1 MARSEAELKE
11 AFQKDP
17 NQVDSFIA
25 LRRIFQQQKRFDD
38 LAQLYEARAA
48 AMSEGLKAA
57 ELYNRAADI
66 HFEKLQ
72 DEEGGTR
79 CLLLAV
85 RADSSQRRPVEKL
98 KTILKEQSRWE
109 EYLQLLGT
117 LAEARAGDPAQARN
131 VARLNLE
138 MGTLYEEHFS
148 RADKAMYHYQT
159 ACRMDPSLVPAL
171 QAARRIY
178 RQTGDWP
185 MVCRLMEGELAATTG
200 AKARFELLLALAQIQ
215 SGRLHDLAGAG
226 RSLQEALAARPG
238 EIRALEALANIFV
251 NPEWP
256 QEGGQHQAAKIF
268 VQIAQ
273 IHRAGKQLEES
284 TANLQRAL
292 RADPTNREAFRLIEE
307 LYKRTRKHREL
318 EQLYGERLQ
327 AAAGAEV
334 IDLLMKRAS
343 LLEEHLGER
352 AEAVVCYEAILP
364 HEAPGGAAAAL
375 VAELYYAQGEFKKL
389 TALKEGELE
398 SVDDVSERI
407 ARMMELALIYRDELK
422 DDDKTGQYLHGVL
435 QMDPNNPE
443 ALDYYREHFRN
454 RGDYRGLADLIAF
467 SIDGAIESRVRRSVI
482 VTQLKELAEIG
493 ERPLGDL
500 PRAMDAWRRIQEVDP
515 TQLEARDAIRRL
527 AKKEHMWVSLLAAL
541 ERDLQ
546 MAQTQEQQVDA
557 LLRMGQ
563 AYHDKGIDPLRGIE
577 ILEEVL
583 RSYPGEPTALALLRD
598 LYDREGNLEGLASVY
613 RRQLDI
619 VHDPTEQIAILRDL
633 AQLYHERLKQLRE
646 TGWAC
651 TQILDMIP
659 GDQDALRRLTDVL
672 QDMEDWPKLIK
683 TLRYHAQTADTY
695 EDRVESY
702 RRMADIAKDEL
713 QDANLAAES
722 WEGIR
727 SLFPDDKEALRQLLN
742 IYEGLGRWEDL
753 ADLLE
758 VMAEDLPQGDD
769 QLHQAHLRR
778 LARVADT
785 RLGDANRALEA
796 WRAVSEMIPQDQEA
810 LAALARLYYTQED
823 WDNLAEVMER
833 QIPLTED
840 DQKAVNLCFRLA
852 EILHGKLDRPK
863 EAIDALQNV
872 LDSYDP
878 GNVEALEQL
887 RQLYATIGETA
898 KSVRVAEQQLLLV
911 EGDEKIRL
919 SLDIAAAWRDD
930 VGDDEQ
936 AIGAYENVLEIDPS
950 NPDAL
955 SALVVLYTR
964 SGRWA
969 ELIATNQLL
978 FDFADNDRERLRLLY
993 QIAEVYEERLDEPAL
1008 AFSWYRKAY
1017 QLYPQDRGTL
1027 TSLSRAAAEHGLWEE
1042 LIEVYE
1048 EVRAQAQ
1055 QPADHLEAASRIAE
1069 ICEHK
1074 LDDPQRAFDV
1084 LRGALV
1090 VDLTGEELL
1099 PELERLAEE
1108 VDLWDGIVEVYERV
1122 LKHQREPATKLSI
1135 LHRCA
1140 RILEDHLGDQ
1150 KGALLRLRRSF
1161 QTDPNDD
1168 DTQTWLLRVA
1178 EDQASWQDVL
1188 DVYAAQYT
1196 EANTIEDKL
1205 ELVRLSAPVVEDR
1218 VGDKVKAFRAWLH
1231 AFLMA
1236 HEDEEI
1242 LAEVWRL
1249 AREVGEYG
1257 DDVRAN
1263 DERAR
1268 KTARQAEQRAA
1279 EAVVAAERRER
1290 TGPISRLGHAE
1301 FSEQMPR
1308 LALDDVRPDVTQE
1321 LNIEELEFVDDGP
1334 QTPPRQDPTMELRLS
1349 DLVDIQSVRT
1359 GKVERLETTL
1369 EHQLVDLMDISG
1381 DRPLTNPRARQPEFR
1396 TESSAP
1402 PASDYDLPPPKSAW
1416 EEFSR
1421 AWAMLPAPDVITKI
1435 QHCQE
1440 IARIWREGPAD
1451 LDRAFWALR
1460 KGLELEPLHE
1470 GTQKIIEEVAAE
1482 ADALEQLAEAYLEI
1496 LGESHGVD
1504 LIVALNLLAADLF
1517 TKADKPVRS
1526 ETRYKEILSIKPDHN
1541 DSFEALQQ
1549 MYRDQERWSELA
1561 ELDERQMD
1569 DMVDQLPAGPERQ
1582 AKLRELATLYEEK
1595 LDQPYEALSVLHRLI
1610 AELPDDLDCW
1620 RAVSRLA
1627 AKTEGWAKAVEAMGK
1642 VEEYTDDD
1650 DEAHQVRQRVAAI
1663 YRNDLELPD
1672 RAIDCYRALAEENPS
1687 DDEALLALQ
1696 ELLEEHE
1703 SWEDLEEALSRRAE
1717 LASGQDW
1724 IDLIRHRARILDEH
1738 LSSPAEAAVCLRELY
1753 EEHAYDDDLASELI
1767 RLLRN
1772 AQQFDDAA
1780 ALLRE
1785 RIENSEGAG
1794 APPGEIAA
1802 LLVRLAVVLSHD
1814 LGETE
1819 AARNA
1824 LDRALETVPDYPSAL
1839 GELARLHKHDEDW
1852 DSYAEARMRE
1862 AEAAPDRET
1871 KLSAL
1876 LEAAQVYRDKLQN
1889 REEAKACFDKAL
1901 SLDPKHF
1908 DALGGL
1914 AGLAKDAGYRAQA
1927 IKLHRRQ
1934 LDLVQD
1940 PTHRASLLTTMG
1952 TLTIE
1957 GGQDEDQAAALFRQ
1971 ALQEKNDDV
1980 PAVIALADISYRHE
1994 RWDEA
1999 EELLT
2004 SALPRLG
2011 GQPEMAARLA
2021 HRLGGIY
2028 LRLDK
2033 VDEGKKVLA
2042 DIDRKNPNQILIKL
2056 ALGLN
2061 RFEAR
2066 RWREAARVLSALAE
2080 HDEADQFP
2088 EEVAEACCIA
2098 AEAETRQRRPTKAP
2112 PLWEAALQLKPD
2124 HMPAINALVSYH
2136 TERGATPD
2144 AARYLRA
2151 QADATEDSSAK
2162 VQLLDSLGDLYM
2174 DNLED
2179 DAEAMV
2185 CFREAL
2191 EAAEPVESRHMSI
2204 LEKLFPLCRSL
2215 GDDAEAA
2222 RVIGLTLAFT
2232 EDDDLRMPREI
2243 QAADAYLALGEVERA
2258 QEHLQSALHID
2269 PSNEQATVALVDLYE
2284 QTGQYKE
2291 LADLLSAYLESL
2303 EEASEEAEWSRRAIL
2318 FERLA
2323 ETYRHGL
2330 EHPQGAITA
2339 LEQALEL
2346 DPTRTSCREIL
2357 AELYGA
2363 APEYEDKAF
2372 LNNLYLVSTDVK
2384 RPLALRSLADVY
2396 SRRGEVDRAYS
2407 VYRLLD
2413 VMGQADLEELG
2424 YIAQNSPPDLAPDEI
2439 PPGALREEDR
2449 QEWLAHPDTK
2459 IMVEVF
2465 TTLWEGA
2472 PALFGQGLEALGIS
2486 AQDRIS
2492 PVADMDLARVYG
2504 AAARVLGN
2512 RHTGLYLNWEG
2523 DTDEVHI
2530 ACHAPPVIICGPDVE
2545 QHTLGELRFLLGRA
2559 LELTRPEYII
2569 VSGLERGEFSQ
2580 LFAAVLRAFHPRHAR
2595 RRSDDTDPHARRA
2608 AQLKKDLPYRVSRK
2622 LVDLFGAKAHVEFNS
2637 ALWRQAVQH
2646 SGNRAG
2652 LLVSGDLRAGC
2663 RTILGEELELEG
2675 EAQTEWSA
2683 ENFADYLDR
2692 SEQLRELCAFAVSE
2706 EYFQA
2711 RQALGV
2717 TAQPEEEE

>member
-1 MARSEAELKE
+1 VARSEAELKD

-17 NQVDSFIA
+17 AQVDAFIA
-25 LRRIFQQQKRFDD
+25 LRRIFQQEKRFDA
-38 LAQLYEARAA
+38 LAQLYETRAA
-48 AMSEGLKAA
+48 VMAEGLKAA

-66 HFEKLQ
+66 HFEKLG

-79 CLLLAV
+79 CLGLAV

-98 KTILKEQSRWE
+98 KAILKEQNRWE
-109 EYLQLLGT
+109 EYLGLLAT
-117 LAEARAGDPAQARN
+117 LAEARAGDPAQDRN

-138 MGTLYEEHFS
+138 MGTLYEEHFA
-148 RADKAMYHYQT
+148 RTDKAMYHYQM
-159 ACRMDPSLVPAL
+159 ACRMDASLVPAL

-185 MVCRLMEGELAATTG
+185 MVCQLMDAELTVTTG
-200 AKARFELLLALAQIQ
+200 AKPRFELLLSMAQIQ

-238 EIRALEALANIFV
+238 EVRALEALANVFA
-251 NPEWP
+251 NPDWP
-256 QEGGQHQAAKIF
+256 QEGGLQQAAKIF

-273 IHRAGKQLEES
+273 IHRASKQLEES
-284 TANLQRAL
+284 TANLQRAM
-292 RADPTNREAFRLIEE
+292 RADPANREAFRLIED
-307 LYKRTRKHREL
+307 LYQRTHKYREL
-318 EQLYGERLQ
+318 EQLYAERLTI
-327 AAAGAEV
+327 AAGAEI
-334 IDLLMKRAS
+334 IDLLMKRAA
-343 LLEEHLGER
+343 LLEEHLGDR
-352 AEAVVCYEAILP
+352 VEAVRCYESILP
-364 HEAPGGAAAAL
+364 HEPPGGAAAAML
-375 VAELYYAQGEFKKL
+375 AELYHEQGEWKKL
-389 TALKEGELE
+389 AALKESELE
-398 SVDDVSERI
+398 SVDDVTQRI
-407 ARMMELALIYRDELK
+407 ARMMELALIYRDELG
-422 DDDKTGQYLHGVL
+422 DDDKTGIMLHGVL

-454 RGDYRGLADLIAF
+454 RGDYRGLAELIAF
-467 SIDGAIESRVRRSVI
+467 SIEGAIETRVRRSII
-482 VTQLKELAEIG
+482 VTQLKELAEIV

-515 TQLEARDAIRRL
+515 TQLEARDAMRRL
-527 AKKEHMWVSLLAAL
+527 AKKERMWASLLAAL

-546 MAQTQEQQVDA
+546 MAQTHEQQVHA

-583 RSYPGEPTALALLRD
+583 RSYAGEPTALALLRD

-619 VHDPTEQIAILRDL
+619 VLDPSEQLTILRDL

-651 TQILDMIP
+651 TQILDMVP
-659 GDQDALRRLTDVL
+659 GDQEALRRLTDVL
-672 QDMEDWPKLIK
+672 QAMEDWPKLIK
-683 TLRYHAQTADTY
+683 TLRYHAQTAETR
-695 EDRVESY
+695 EDRAESY
-702 RRMADIAKDEL
+702 RRMAGIATDEI
-713 QDANLAAES
+713 QDPALAAES

-727 SLFPDDKEALRQLLN
+727 SLYPEDTEALRQLLSL
-742 IYEGLGRWEDL
+742 YERLGRWEDL

-758 VMAEDLPQGDD
+758 VMAGDLARGDE
-769 QLHQAHLRR
+769 QAHQAHLRR

-796 WRAVSEMIPQDQEA
+796 WRSVSEMIPQDTEA

-823 WDNLAEVMER
+823 WVNLAEVMGR

-840 DQKAVNLCFRLA
+840 DQKAVNLSFRLA
-852 EILHGKLDRPK
+852 EILHGKLEQPK
-863 EAIDALQNV
+863 DAIDTLQGV
-872 LDSYDP
+872 LDGYDP
-878 GNVEALEQL
+878 GNVEALERL
-887 RQLYATIGETA
+887 RQLYAAIGETA
-898 KSVRVAEQQLLLV
+898 KSVRIAERQLLLV
-911 EGDEKIRL
+911 EGDDKIRL

-930 VGDDEQ
+930 VGDDKQ
-936 AIGAYENVLEIDPS
+936 AIKAYENVLEIDPS

-964 SGRWA
+964 SGRWQ
-969 ELIATNQLL
+969 ELISTNQLL

-1055 QPADHLEAASRIAE
+1055 QPTDHLEAAGRIAE
-1069 ICEHK
+1069 ICEQK
-1074 LDDPQRAFDV
+1074 LTDPKRAFDV

-1090 VDLTGEELL
+1090 VDLTGVELL

-1122 LKHQREPATKLSI
+1122 LKHQREPGIALSI

-1140 RILEDHLGDQ
+1140 RVLEDHLGDQ
-1150 KGALLRLRRSF
+1150 KGAMLRLRRAF
-1161 QTDPNDD
+1161 QLDPNDD
-1168 DTQTWLLRVA
+1168 ATQTWLLRVA
-1178 EDQASWQDVL
+1178 EEQASWQDVL

-1196 EANTIEDKL
+1196 GAATIEEKL

-1218 VGDKVKAFRAWLH
+1218 VGNKVKAFRAWLH

-1236 HEDEEI
+1236 HEDENI

-1249 AREVGEYG
+1249 ARDVGDYD
-1257 DDVRAN
+1257 DDVRAS
-1263 DERAR
+1263 DENAR
-1268 KTARQAEQRAA
+1268 KASQLAERRAA
-1279 EAVVAAERRER
+1279 EAAVAAQRRER
-1290 TGPISRLGHAE
+1290 TGPISRLGRAE
-1301 FSEQMPR
+1301 FSEQVPR
-1308 LALDDVRPDVTQE
+1308 LALDELRPDVTQE

-1334 QTPPRQDPTMELRLS
+1334 LPPQRQDPTMELRLS

-1359 GKVERLETTL
+1359 GRVERLDATL
-1369 EHQLVDLMDISG
+1369 EIQLVDLMDISD
-1381 DRPLTNPRARQPEFR
+1381 DRPLTNPRAEQPESR
-1396 TESSAP
+1396 REAAA

-1435 QHCQE
+1435 QHCHE
-1440 IARIWREGPAD
+1440 IARIWREGPGD

-1460 KGLELEPLHE
+1460 KSLELEPLHE
-1470 GTQKIIEEVAAE
+1470 GTQQIIEEVAQE
-1482 ADALEQLAEAYLEI
+1482 AGALEQLAETYLQI
-1496 LGESHGVD
+1496 LGNSHGVD
-1504 LIVALNLLAADLF
+1504 LIVALNLLTADLF
-1517 TKADKPVRS
+1517 SKSDKPRRA
-1526 ETRYKEILSIKPDHN
+1526 ETRYKEILSIKPDHK
-1541 DSFEALQQ
+1541 DSFEHLQQ
-1549 MYRDQERWSELA
+1549 MYREQERWSELA

-1569 DMVDQLPAGPERQ
+1569 DMLDQLPAGAERQ

-1595 LDQPYEALSVLHRLI
+1595 LDQPYEALSVIQRLL
-1610 AELPDDLDCW
+1610 AELPEDLDCW
-1620 RAVSRLA
+1620 RAVARLA
-1627 AKTEGWAKAVEAMGK
+1627 AHTEGWAKAVEAMGK
-1642 VEEYTDDD
+1642 VEEYTDDT
-1650 DEAHQVRQRVAAI
+1650 DEAHAVRQRVAAI

-1672 RAIDCYRALAEENPS
+1672 RAIDCYRILAEEDPT
-1687 DDEALLALQ
+1687 DDEALLALS

-1703 SWEDLEEALSRRAE
+1703 SWEELQDVLSRRTE
-1717 LASGQDW
+1717 LAAGQDW
-1724 IDLIRHRARILDEH
+1724 IDLIRHRARVLDAH
-1738 LSSPAEAAVCLRELY
+1738 LSSPAAAAECLRQLY
-1753 EEHAYDDDLASELI
+1753 EEQAHDEELASELI
-1767 RLLRN
+1767 RLLR
-1772 AQQFDDAA
+1772 AAEQYPEAA

-1785 RIENSEGAG
+1785 RIETSEGGG

-1802 LLVRLAVVLSHD
+1802 LLVRLAVIQSTD

-1824 LDRALETVPDYPSAL
+1824 LERALETVPDYPSAL

-1852 DSYAEARMRE
+1852 ESYGEARMRE
-1862 AEAAPDRET
+1862 AEAAPDRQT
-1871 KLSAL
+1871 KVAAL
-1876 LEAAQVYRDKLQN
+1876 MEAAQVYTDKLDS
-1889 REEAKACFDKAL
+1889 REEAKACLDKVM
-1901 SLDPKHF
+1901 SLEPNHYG
-1908 DALGGL
+1908 ALGGL
-1914 AGLAKDAGYRAQA
+1914 AELAAHAGDWQQA
-1927 IKLHRRQ
+1927 VKLHRRQ
-1934 LDLVQD
+1934 LEFVEE
-1940 PTHRASLLTTMG
+1940 PAERASLLTAMG
-1952 TLTIE
+1952 TLTLTD
-1957 GGQDEDQAAALFRQ
+1957 GKDEEQAATLFRQ
-1971 ALQEKNDDV
+1971 ALEEKNDDV

-2004 SALPRLG
+2004 TALPRLE
-2011 GQPEMAARLA
+2011 GQPDMAARLA

-2033 VDEGKKVLA
+2033 VEEGKKILS
-2042 DIDRKNPNQILIKL
+2042 DIDRKYPNQLLIKL

-2061 RFEAR
+2061 RFDAR
-2066 RWREAARVLSALAE
+2066 RWREAARVLSALPE
-2080 HDEADQFP
+2080 HDSADQFP
-2088 EEVAEACCIA
+2088 LEVAEACCIA
-2098 AEAETRQRRPTKAP
+2098 AEAEVKQRRPAKAP
-2112 PLWEAALQLKPD
+2112 PLWEAALRHKPD
-2124 HMPAINALVSYH
+2124 HMPAIDALVSYH
-2136 TERGATPD
+2136 TERGAIPD

-2151 QADATEDSSAK
+2151 QADATEDSGAK

-2174 DNLED
+2174 DKLED
-2179 DAEAMV
+2179 DAAAMT

-2191 EAAEPVESRHMSI
+2191 EAATPVESRHMHI

-2215 GDDAEAA
+2215 GDDVEAA

-2243 QAADAYLALGEVERA
+2243 QAADAYLALGEVERSQA
-2258 QEHLQSALHID
+2258 HLQSALRID
-2269 PSNEQATVALVDLYE
+2269 PSNEQATVALVDLYD

-2291 LADLLSAYLESL
+2291 LADLLSGYLDSL
-2303 EEASEEAEWSRRAIL
+2303 EEASEQAEWSRRAAL

-2339 LEQALEL
+2339 LEKALEL

-2357 AELYGA
+2357 AELYGDS
-2363 APEYEDKAF
+2363 PEHEDKAF

-2384 RPLALRSLADVY
+2384 RPLALRSLATVY
-2396 SRRGEVDRAYS
+2396 GRRGEVDRAYS
-2407 VYRLLD
+2407 VHRLLD

-2424 YIAQNSPPDLAPDEI
+2424 LIAQNAPPELAADEI

-2449 QEWLAHPDTK
+2449 QEWLAHPDTR

-2465 TTLWEGA
+2465 MTLWEGA

-2512 RHTGLYLNWEG
+2512 RHTGLYMDWEG
-2523 DTDEVHI
+2523 DASEVRI

-2545 QHTLGELRFLLGRA
+2545 QRTLGELRFYLGRA

-2580 LFAAVLRAFHPRHAR
+2580 LFAAVLRAFHPRHTR
-2595 RRSDDTDPHARRA
+2595 RRSDDADPHAQRA

-2652 LLVSGDLRAGC
+2652 LLVSGDLRAAC
-2663 RTILGEELELEG
+2663 RTILAEELNLEG
-2675 EAQTEWSA
+2675 VAQSEWTA
-2683 ENFADYLDR
+2683 EEFAGYLDR
-2692 SEQLRELCAFAVSE
+2692 SAQLRELCAFAVSE

-2717 TAQPEEEE
+2717 TAQSTEEE

>member
-11 AFQKDP
+11 AFQNDP
-17 NQVDSFIA
+17 AQVDAFIA

-38 LAQLYEARAA
+38 LAQLYETRAA
-48 AMSEGLKAA
+48 AMAEGLKAA

-66 HFEKLQ
+66 RFEKLR
-72 DEEGGTR
+72 DEEGGTQ
-79 CLLLAV
+79 CLIKAV
-85 RADSSQRRPVEKL
+85 SADSSQRRPVEKL

-109 EYLQLLGT
+109 EYLQLLNT

-138 MGTLYEEHFS
+138 MGTLYEEHFA
-148 RADKAMYHYQT
+148 RTDKAMYHYQQ
-159 ACRMDPSLVPAL
+159 ACRMDASLVPAL

-185 MVCRLMEGELAATTG
+185 MVCRLMEAELAVTTG
-200 AKARFELLLALAQIQ
+200 AKARFELLLSMAQIQ

-226 RSLQEALAARPG
+226 TSLQEALAARPG
-238 EIRALEALANIFV
+238 EVRALEALANVFA
-251 NPEWP
+251 NPDWP
-256 QEGGQHQAAKIF
+256 QEGGQLQAAKIF

-273 IHRAGKQLEES
+273 IHRAAKQLEES

-292 RADPTNREAFRLIEE
+292 RADPSSREAFRLIED
-307 LYKRTRKHREL
+307 LYKRARKYREL
-318 EQLYGERLQ
+318 EQLYAERLQ
-327 AAAGAEV
+327 IAAGAEV
-334 IDLLMKRAS
+334 IDLQMKRAS
-343 LLEEHLGER
+343 LLEEHLGDR
-352 AEAVVCYEAILP
+352 SEAVRCYESILP
-364 HEAPGGAAAAL
+364 HEPPGGAAAAML
-375 VAELYYAQGEFKKL
+375 AELYHEQGEFKKL
-389 TALKEGELE
+389 ATLKEGELE
-398 SVDDVSERI
+398 SVDDVAQRI
-407 ARMMELALIYRDELK
+407 SRMMELALIYRDEIA
-422 DDDKTGQYLHGVL
+422 DDDKAGIYLHGVL
-435 QMDPNNPE
+435 QMEPNHPE
-443 ALDYYREHFRN
+443 ALDYYREHFRT
-454 RGDYRGLADLIAF
+454 RGDFRGLADLIAF
-467 SIDGAIESRVRRSVI
+467 SIEGAIDARVRRSVI
-482 VTQLKELAEIG
+482 VNQLKELAEIS
-493 ERPLGDL
+493 ESPLGDI

-515 TQLEARDAIRRL
+515 TQLEARDAMRRL
-527 AKKEHMWVSLLAAL
+527 AKNERMWASLLAAL

-546 MAQTQEQQVDA
+546 MAQTHEQQVDA

-619 VHDPTEQIAILRDL
+619 VHDPSERLVILRDL

-651 TQILDMIP
+651 TQNLDMVP

-683 TLRYHAQTADTY
+683 TLRYHAQTADTR
-695 EDRVESY
+695 EDRAESFK
-702 RRMADIAKDEL
+702 RIADIAADQL
-713 QDANLAAES
+713 QDPGLATEA

-727 SLFPDDKEALRQLLN
+727 SLYPDDQEALRQLLTL
-742 IYEGLGRWEDL
+742 YERLGRWEDL

-758 VMAEDLPQGDD
+758 VMAEDLSRGDD
-769 QLHQAHLRR
+769 QVHQSNLRR

-840 DQKAVNLCFRLA
+840 DQKAVNLSFRLA

-863 EAIDALQNV
+863 EAIDILQGV
-872 LDSYDP
+872 LDGYDP
-878 GNVEALEQL
+878 GNVEALERL
-887 RQLYATIGETA
+887 RQLYASIGETA
-898 KSVRVAEQQLLLV
+898 KSVRVAERQLLLV
-911 EGDEKIRL
+911 EGEEKIRL

-936 AIGAYENVLEIDPS
+936 AIKAYENVLEIDPS

-964 SGRWA
+964 SGRWQ
-969 ELIATNQLL
+969 ELISTNQLL

-993 QIAEVYEERLDEPAL
+993 QIAEVYEERLDEPEL
-1008 AFSWYRKAY
+1008 AFSWYRQAY

-1027 TSLSRAAAEHGLWEE
+1027 TSLARAAAEHGLWEE

-1048 EVRAQAQ
+1048 EVRAGAQ
-1055 QPADHLEAASRIAE
+1055 QPADHLEAAGRIAE
-1069 ICEHK
+1069 ICEQK
-1074 LDDPQRAFDV
+1074 LSDPQRAFDV

-1122 LKHQREPATKLSI
+1122 LKHQREAVTKLAI

-1140 RILEDHLGDQ
+1140 RVLEDHLGDT
-1150 KGALLRLRRSF
+1150 KGALQRLRRAF

-1178 EDQASWQDVL
+1178 EEEASWQDVL

-1196 EANTIEDKL
+1196 EANSIEEKL

-1231 AFLMA
+1231 AFLMS

-1242 LAEVWRL
+1242 LTEVWRL
-1249 AREVGEYG
+1249 AREVGDYD
-1257 DDVRAN
+1257 DDVQAA

-1268 KTARQAEQRAA
+1268 KASQMAEQRAT
-1279 EAVVAAERRER
+1279 EAAAAAERRER
-1290 TGPISRLGHAE
+1290 TGPISRLGRAD
-1301 FSEQMPR
+1301 FSEQVPR
-1308 LALDDVRPDVTQE
+1308 LDLDQLRPDVTQE

-1334 QTPPRQDPTMELRLS
+1334 LPPQRQDPTMELRLT

-1359 GKVERLETTL
+1359 GRVERLDATMEL
-1369 EHQLVDLMDISG
+1369 QLVDLMDISQ
-1381 DRPLTNPRARQPEFR
+1381 DRPLTNPRAKQPEDR
-1396 TESSAP
+1396 RDNVP
-1402 PASDYDLPPPKSAW
+1402 PASDYDLKPPKSAW

-1421 AWAMLPAPDVITKI
+1421 AWAMLPATDVITKI
-1435 QHCQE
+1435 QHCHE

-1470 GTQKIIEEVAAE
+1470 GTQEVIEEVAEE
-1482 ADALEQLAEAYLEI
+1482 AGALDQLAETYLEI
-1496 LGESHGVD
+1496 LGDSHGVD
-1504 LIVALNLLAADLF
+1504 LIVALNLLAASLF
-1517 TKADKPVRS
+1517 CKAESYPQA
-1526 ETRYKEILSIKPDHN
+1526 ETRYKEILSIKPDHKE
-1541 DSFEALQQ
+1541 SFEELQK
-1549 MYRDQERWSELA
+1549 MYREQERWSELA

-1569 DMVDQLPAGPERQ
+1569 DMLDQLPAGPERQ
-1582 AKLRELATLYEEK
+1582 AKLRELAALYEEK
-1595 LDQPYEALSVLHRLI
+1595 LDQPYEALSVQQKLL
-1610 AELPDDLDCW
+1610 AELPEDLECW
-1620 RAVSRLA
+1620 RAVARLSEN
-1627 AKTEGWAKAVEAMGK
+1627 TEGWAKAVEAMGK

-1650 DEAHQVRQRVAAI
+1650 EEARQVRQRVAAI
-1663 YRNDLELPD
+1663 YRTDLELPD
-1672 RAIDCYRALAEENPS
+1672 RAIDCYRALAEEDPS
-1687 DDEALLALQ
+1687 DDAALLALQ
-1696 ELLEEHE
+1696 QLLEEHE
-1703 SWEDLEEALSRRAE
+1703 SWEDLEDTLAKRAE
-1717 LASGQDW
+1717 LAAGQDW
-1724 IDLIRHRARILDEH
+1724 IDLIRHRARILDDH
-1738 LSSPAEAAVCLRELY
+1738 LSAPAEAAECLRQLY
-1753 EEHAYDDDLASELI
+1753 EEHAYDEELASELI
-1767 RLLRN
+1767 RLLR
-1772 AQQFDDAA
+1772 AA
-1780 ALLRE
+1780 EQYPEAASLLLE
-1785 RIENSEGAG
+1785 RIENSEGSG

-1802 LLVRLAVVLSHD
+1802 LLVRLAVIQSHD
-1814 LGETE
+1814 LGDTE

-1824 LDRALETVPDYPSAL
+1824 LERALETVPDYPSAL

-1852 DSYAEARMRE
+1852 ESYAEARMRE
-1862 AEAAPDRET
+1862 AEAAPDRDT

-1876 LEAAQVYRDKLQN
+1876 MEAAQVYRDKLDD
-1889 REEAKACFDKAL
+1889 REEANTCLDKAL
-1901 SLDPKHF
+1901 GLDPKHF
-1908 DALGGL
+1908 EALGGL
-1914 AGLAKDAGYRAQA
+1914 AGLAADTGDWQRAMG
-1927 IKLHRRQ
+1927 LHKKQ
-1934 LDLVQD
+1934 LALVEE
-1940 PTHRASLLTTMG
+1940 PAERAALLTTMG
-1952 TLTIE
+1952 KLTLDD
-1957 GGQDEDQAAALFRQ
+1957 GKDEEAAAALFRR
-1971 ALQEKNDDV
+1971 AMEEKNDDV
-1980 PAVIALADISYRHE
+1980 PAVIALADISYRNE

-2004 SALPRLG
+2004 TALPRLE
-2011 GQPEMAARLA
+2011 GQPEMAATLA

-2033 VDEGKKVLA
+2033 VDEGKKILS
-2042 DIDRKNPNQILIKL
+2042 DIDRKNPNQLLIKL
-2056 ALGLN
+2056 AMGQN
-2061 RFEAR
+2061 RFHAR
-2066 RWREAARVLSALAE
+2066 RWREAARVLSALPE
-2080 HDEADQFP
+2080 HDDADRFP

-2098 AEAETRQRRPTKAP
+2098 AEAETKQRRPAKAP
-2112 PLWEAALQLKPD
+2112 ALWEAALKLKPD
-2124 HMPAINALVSYH
+2124 HMPAIDALVSFH
-2136 TERGATPD
+2136 SDRGAIPD

-2151 QADATEDSSAK
+2151 QADATTEPSSR

-2174 DNLED
+2174 DKLED
-2179 DAEAMV
+2179 DGEAMV
-2185 CFREAL
+2185 CFRQAL
-2191 EAAEPVESRHMSI
+2191 EAAEPVESQHMHI

-2222 RVIGLTLAFT
+2222 RVIGLILAFT

-2258 QEHLQSALHID
+2258 QGHLQSALRID
-2269 PSNEQATVALVDLYE
+2269 PSNEQATVALVDLYD
-2284 QTGQYKE
+2284 QTSQYKE
-2291 LADLLSAYLESL
+2291 QADLLSSYLDNL
-2303 EEASEEAEWSRRAIL
+2303 EEASEEAEWSRRAAL

-2339 LEQALEL
+2339 LEKALEL

-2357 AELYGA
+2357 AELYGN

-2384 RPLALRSLADVY
+2384 RPLALRSLAEVY
-2396 SRRGEVDRAYS
+2396 QSRGEVDRAYS

-2424 YIAQNSPPDLAPDEI
+2424 YIAQNAPPELAADEI

-2449 QEWLAHPDTK
+2449 QEWLAHPDTQ

-2465 TTLWEGA
+2465 STLWEGA

-2486 AQDRIS
+2486 AQDRVS

-2512 RHTGLYLNWEG
+2512 RHTGLYMGWEG
-2523 DTDEVHI
+2523 NDEEVRI
-2530 ACHAPPVIICGPDVE
+2530 ACHAPPVIICGSDVE
-2545 QHTLGELRFLLGRA
+2545 QRTLGELRFLLGRA

-2580 LFAAVLRAFHPRHAR
+2580 LFAAVLRAFHPRHSR
-2595 RRSDDTDPHARRA
+2595 RRSDDADPHARRA

-2652 LLVSGDLRAGC
+2652 LLVSGDLRAAC
-2663 RTILGEELELEG
+2663 RTILAEELQLEG

-2683 ENFADYLDR
+2683 EEFSDYLDR
-2692 SEQLRELCAFAVSE
+2692 SSQLRELCAFAVSE
-2706 EYFQA
+2706 EYFQG

-2717 TAQPEEEE
+2717 TAQAAEEE